1 MSEHTAQVKVLLVDD
16 DPEVLSSFR
25 QYFATTK
32 DIRVVAEA
40 HDGVEALT
48 VLDNVPLDIILAD
61 IHMPEMDGV
70 TLLHE
75 VRRRTDP
82 PPFVAITAFDGDETM
97 LRVLAGGGAGYIVKS
112 SRPQAIISA
121 VRDALTGG
129 ITVSPQALS
138 RLVDYIPDNVPLDI
152 ILADIHMPEMD
163 GVTLLHEVR
172 RRTDPPPFVAITA
185 FDGDE
190 TMLRVLAGGG
200 AGYIVKSSRPQA
212 IISAVRDALTGG
224 ITVSPQALSRL
235 VDYIPDNVSASAVHR
250 ADSFSAYK
258 DLTKVEARI
267 LHYICQGLSN
277 AEIASAMKYS
287 EATVKKHVSHLIA
300 RFGATSRLSLAITVI
315 QSKLGKSW

>member
-1 MSEHTAQVKVLLVDD
+1 MSEHTAQIKVLLVDD
-16 DPEVLSSFR
+16 DPRVLSSFR

-70 TLLHE
+70 TLLSE
-75 VRRRTDP
+75 VQRRTDP
-82 PPFVAITAFDGDETM
+82 PPFVAITALDSDETM
-97 LRVLAGGGAGYIVKS
+97 LRVLAGGGAGYVLKS

-138 RLVDYIPDNVPLDI
+138 RLVDYIPDKVP
-152 ILADIHMPEMD
+152 
-163 GVTLLHEVR
+163 
-172 RRTDPPPFVAITA
+172 
-185 FDGDE
+185 
-190 TMLRVLAGGG
+190 
-200 AGYIVKSSRPQA
+200 
-212 IISAVRDALTGG
+212 
-224 ITVSPQALSRL
+224 
-235 VDYIPDNVSASAVHR
+235 ASAAHR
-250 ADSFSAYK
+250 ADSFSAYQ

>member
-1 MSEHTAQVKVLLVDD
+1 MSEHTAQMKVLLVDD
-16 DPEVLSSFR
+16 DPRVLSSFR

-40 HDGVEALT
+40 HNGVEALT

-70 TLLHE
+70 TLLSE
-75 VRRRTDP
+75 VQRRTDP
-82 PPFVAITAFDGDETM
+82 PPFGAITALDSDETM
-97 LRVLAGGGAGYIVKS
+97 LRVLAGGGAGYVLKS

-121 VRDALTGG
+121 VRDATTGG

-138 RLVDYIPDNVPLDI
+138 RLVDYIPDKVP
-152 ILADIHMPEMD
+152 
-163 GVTLLHEVR
+163 T
-172 RRTDPPPFVAITA
+172 PPAA
-185 FDGDE
+185 H
-190 TMLRVLAGGG
+190 RV
-200 AGYIVKSSRPQA
+200 
-212 IISAVRDALTGG
+212 DF
-224 ITVSPQALSRL
+224 
-235 VDYIPDNVSASAVHR
+235 
-250 ADSFSAYK
+250 FSAYE

-267 LHYICQGLSN
+267 LHCICQGLSN

>member
-48 VLDNVPLDIILAD
+48 VLDNVLLDIILAD

-82 PPFVAITAFDGDETM
+82 PPFVAITAFDGYETM
-97 LRVLAGGGAGYIVKS
+97 LRVLAGGGAGYIVKN

-138 RLVDYIPDNVPLDI
+138 RLVDYIPDKVP
-152 ILADIHMPEMD
+152 
-163 GVTLLHEVR
+163 
-172 RRTDPPPFVAITA
+172 
-185 FDGDE
+185 
-190 TMLRVLAGGG
+190 
-200 AGYIVKSSRPQA
+200 
-212 IISAVRDALTGG
+212 
-224 ITVSPQALSRL
+224 
-235 VDYIPDNVSASAVHR
+235 ASAAHR
-250 ADSFSAYK
+250 ADSFSAYQ

-277 AEIASAMKYS
+277 AESASAMKYS

>member
-70 TLLHE
+70 
-75 VRRRTDP
+75 
-82 PPFVAITAFDGDETM
+82 
-97 LRVLAGGGAGYIVKS
+97 K
-112 SRPQAIISA
+112 
-121 VRDALTGG
+121 
-129 ITVSPQALS
+129 
-138 RLVDYIPDNVPLDI
+138 
-152 ILADIHMPEMD
+152 
-163 GVTLLHEVR
+163 LLHEVR